1 MALVMTAAVLQL
13 VVGASLT
20 LSAPVSFSQ
29 TPQALV
35 DRAEADFSAGRIAES
50 VAGFDRLIVLVP
62 STAPILWQRGI
73 GLYFLGR
80 FDECAAQFASYYSVN
95 PTDVE
100 NAAWHFLCVARGQS
114 PERARAGLLHAGP
127 DPRIMRAEIYEML
140 RGRLTTADLV
150 AAAATSVPVAQ
161 FYAHLYSG
169 LYFDALGDRRSALA
183 ETTLAASDQF
193 RSEGGFMNVVAR
205 VHLDMLRRSES
216 GRDLR

>member
-13 VVGASLT
+13 VVRASLI
-20 LSAPVSFSQ
+20 LSAPVSSSQ

-80 FDECAAQFASYYSVN
+80 YDECAAQFASYYSVN
-95 PTDVE
+95 PTDIE

-127 DPRIMRAEIYEML
+127 DPRIMRTEIYEML
-140 RGRLTTADLV
+140 RGRLTPADL
-150 AAAATSVPVAQ
+150 AAAAASVPVAQ
-161 FYAHLYSG
+161 FYAHLYAG
-169 LYFDALGDRRSALA
+169 LYFEALGDRRSALA